1 MANSRGYLTL
11 SPAHILAASACLG
24 VDGPAVGP
32 AAATA
37 SCVDAHRTGLGT
49 GHLAGRQ
56 DCVCLEIAADLLDTE
71 RREGKQTTECLS
83 IVAAA
88 SPSSR
93 TLPAAQQEDAL
104 KLIS

>member
-1 MANSRGYLTL
+1 M
-11 SPAHILAASACLG
+11 
-24 VDGPAVGP
+24 
-32 AAATA
+32 
-37 SCVDAHRTGLGT
+37 DAHRTGLGT

-83 IVAAA
+83 IVVAA

-104 KLIS
+104 KSVS